1 MKNSANGVQIY
12 KVLMMMYSSTD
23 QLQGPLIQSLEY
35 SPPPSHTETRFLLHH
50 LVQTCLL
57 YISSAYYMIT
67 NA

>member
-35 SPPPSHTETRFLLHH
+35 SPPLPLPTQRHDFSSTILFKH
-50 LVQTCLL
+50 VY
-57 YISSAYYMIT
+57 YI
-67 NA
+67 